1 MNITFSRTW
10 FPAFGG
16 ASISTLV
23 FFPLLQV
30 LESDKSGSLFWNSQ
44 DTIETLLAWIC
55 LWLATSFLLYISKH
69 NNRLSYLTNAFML
82 LIGGFFLAGALIR
95 MDSIAL
101 FLINNQSFFYR
112 YGSIFAL
119 ILVICLVWTA
129 INNPLKYNNILI
141 NILIFLSPISLLMI
155 ANLLDAQLKGG
166 RNISILDNPLIES
179 SAAPLSTGAH
189 EKLIVILL
197 FDELSVDFLYGKK
210 EALTNNFPA
219 LSRVLKNSTK
229 FKNAYL
235 PGGET
240 ALAIP
245 SLFSYKRNGVSLK
258 NFIEKNSGQISIN
271 GWHINYCPTA
281 GAPLDTCQ
289 SISSYNPRTLNRGFS
304 LLNPIWANINVLPY
318 AKPFGYLKIPLS
330 TLLHEMTV
338 SLQTS
343 RTMQALG
350 NSKNKLIYTHF
361 NIPHAPVIDN
371 KNISIY
377 DSGRFDLSEKNY
389 ISQFKKIDEVLAKI
403 ENEVNLIREKRK
415 VNLIL
420 LSDHNAR
427 GLTPKSEHTHVVL
440 VTSPPEKNIDNVRS
454 LKLDAKKINPAEVIL
469 QLIEN

>member
-1 MNITFSRTW
+1 
-10 FPAFGG
+10 
-16 ASISTLV
+16 
-23 FFPLLQV
+23 
-30 LESDKSGSLFWNSQ
+30 
-44 DTIETLLAWIC
+44 
-55 LWLATSFLLYISKH
+55 
-69 NNRLSYLTNAFML
+69 
-82 LIGGFFLAGALIR
+82 
-95 MDSIAL
+95 
-101 FLINNQSFFYR
+101 
-112 YGSIFAL
+112 
-119 ILVICLVWTA
+119 
-129 INNPLKYNNILI
+129 
-141 NILIFLSPISLLMI
+141 
-155 ANLLDAQLKGG
+155 
-166 RNISILDNPLIES
+166 
-179 SAAPLSTGAH
+179 
-189 EKLIVILL
+189 LIVILL

-318 AKPFGYLKIPLS
+318 AKPFGYIKIPLS
-330 TLLHEMTV
+330 SLLHEMTI

-361 NIPHAPVIDN
+361 NIPHAPIIDN

-403 ENEVNLIREKRK
+403 ENEVNLTREKRN

-440 VTSPPEKNIDNVRS
+440 VTSPPEKNIDNAGS

-469 QLIEN
+469 QKIEN